1 MSTKI
6 FGLSIETFILLTVII
21 LWNFVTPFN
30 IIDDEEENFSNYCGH
45 NYNTQPKKPVEIT
58 NNLEEEE
65 IENSDKIKVYNMNA
79 GWCYH
84 SQQFQ
89 EEWDKFEIYVKNNKK
104 YKNCIVKD
112 VKCDDS
118 KNYNLCE
125 KKYVVRGYPTVLFI
139 KGDEIFE
146 HNLNRTQDDLVKS
159 LDKVINSS

>member
-6 FGLSIETFILLTVII
+6 LGLSIESFVLLIII
-21 LWNFVTPFN
+21 LFWNFVTPFN
-30 IIDDEEENFSNYCGH
+30 VIDDEENFSNYCGH
-45 NYNTQPKKPVEIT
+45 NYNMQPKKPIET
-58 NNLEEEE
+58 SNDDEED
-65 IENSDKIKVYNMNA
+65 IDTDKIKVYNMNA
-79 GWCYH
+79 AWCYH

-89 EEWDKFEIYVKNNKK
+89 EEWDNFENYVKNNSK

-139 KGDEIFE
+139 KGDEDFE
-146 HNLNRTQDDLVKS
+146 HNLNRTQEDLVKS